1 MKKLKYLMIVISFSL
16 IGCDGLLDKSDPT
29 ATTFVEFFNDEED
42 LRRVTYSTYVDYFA
56 SGDRRLVHYMHEGKS
71 DNAYSR
77 IDSDHHQQVANGSLS
92 SNSRLAEYYYTIS
105 MKHIGRLNTYIDNID
120 VPYVEDEDIR
130 NRYQSVLE
138 GLRVWHYFKLT
149 DRFGDI
155 PFLLD
160 PADLDD
166 ARQPPVPKEEIVQ
179 TLLAMGDDIAE
190 RLPPEQ
196 TTSNAY
202 MFHKQSFLGILMRHS
217 LYNGFYEEVID
228 YAQEIINTG
237 DYELH
242 PNYGDLFQYTA
253 HDSNNEFIKIN
264 DDDARGGR
272 NTLSFRDLGPHFR
285 TGNGQSYLV
294 PTKSLVDS
302 YWTLQG
308 RSIDNDDVMG
318 NSKENYELDPTLN
331 RDPRY
336 EASIMGHGDIFYGEV
351 IDIYNPN
358 NPMFHENT
366 RASASGYWFRKYVSE
381 DDAFRNGGSF
391 EYGTLRYAEVLLS
404 YAEAKIMLNE
414 IDGVTKGYINDVR
427 ERAGLD
433 MTEADVTLPYY
444 DSYTQDDWIELIR
457 NERRI
462 EFAAEGLRY
471 DDIIRWGIAEDV
483 LNEPALGH
491 TREVNGNIE
500 TLHIEDRSF
509 AQHNYL
515 WPFHQSSIK
524 VEPELEQNS
533 GY

>member
-1 MKKLKYLMIVISFSL
+1 MKKLRYLMIVISFSL
-16 IGCDGLLDKSDPT
+16 VGCDSLLDKTDPT

-42 LRRVTYSTYVDYFA
+42 LRRVTYSSYLDVFA
-56 SGDRRLVHYMHEGKS
+56 HPTDRRLVFYMHEGKS

-77 IDSDHHQQVANGSLS
+77 VDSDHHQQVANGRLN
-92 SNSRLAEYYYTIS
+92 SNSALAEYYYTIRL
-105 MKHIGRLNTYIDNID
+105 KHIGRLNNYIASID
-120 VPYVEDEDIR
+120 VPYVEDEAIR
-130 NRYQSVLE
+130 ARYQSILE
-138 GLRVWHYFKLT
+138 ALRVWHYFKLT
-149 DRFGDI
+149 DRFGDV
-155 PFLLD
+155 PFMLE

-179 TLLAMGDDIAE
+179 TLLAMADEIAE

-202 MFHKQSFLGILMRHS
+202 MFHRNSWNGIVMRHA
-217 LYNGFYEEVID
+217 LYNGLYEEVIT
-228 YAQEIINTG
+228 YAQEIINSG

-242 PNYGDLFQYTA
+242 PSYADLFQYTD
-253 HDSNNEFIKIN
+253 HDSNNEFIKII
-264 DDDARGGR
+264 DRDAHSRD
-272 NTLSFRDLGPHFR
+272 TQSFNHLGPHFR

-308 RSIDNDDVMG
+308 RRIDNDDVMG
-318 NSKENYELDPTLN
+318 NTQQDYELNPNLN

-336 EASIMGHGDIFYGEV
+336 EASIMGHGDTFYDET
-351 IDIYNPN
+351 IDIYNAN

-366 RASASGYWFRKYVSE
+366 RASSSGYWFRKYVSE

-391 EYGTLRYAEVLLS
+391 EYGILRYAEVLLS

-414 IDGVTKGYINDVR
+414 IDDVTKGYINQIR

-444 DSYTQDDWIELIR
+444 DSYTQEDWIDLIR

-462 EFAAEGLRY
+462 EFAGEGLRY

-483 LNEPALGH
+483 LNQPALGH
-491 TREVNGNIE
+491 TREVDGDTE

-509 AQHNYL
+509 SSHNYL
-515 WPFHQSSIK
+515 WPFHQSSLK
-524 VEPELEQNS
+524 VEPALEQNP